1 MAKMTKADI
10 QKRQLEIMTKMD
22 EMDEKTNAREAK
34 MRALTSEEQKGAL
47 TEEQKRELEALKAE
61 QRSQDIEYDALVRE
75 SAGLS
80 ARAKAMATGKDLEQI
95 REREDYGAKIREMVN
110 DCFTNRR
117 AANATTILANAITKD
132 PGGDNN
138 TEANLQAGG
147 LIPVEIRPIID
158 TKVPGTELP
167 DDLVMVTGVT
177 GTQVIPYSINDVKF
191 TVEGEVTKVNE
202 QPLDFANITTSPKRV
217 AASVPV
223 SRRAVA
229 NAAFDIIAFITYKFQ
244 KGWAIFR
251 ALHIYAHGNYTKLQS
266 PFAQVTVKELTLD
279 ENIGKNLAKEIAEMY
294 DLGFEGDPELI
305 FDKTTEVDLKFTKLI
320 PGTTDSNRTVVE
332 NGQCVGYRYH
342 ISPFVDY
349 TIDANGVAS
358 KDFVGEGENKK
369 AVRYIAIGHFGYLNE
384 QVYADGIEFNI
395 DGTSSANFDRN
406 VIALGMGLDYSLV
419 EMSSKVNGNTSGKPQ
434 AFKLIK
440 LIEPASSNEIG
451 G

>member
-80 ARAKAMATGKDLEQI
+80 ARAKAMASGKELEQI

-110 DCFTNRR
+110 DCYTNRR
-117 AANATTILANAITKD
+117 AANATTILANAITTGAD
-132 PGGDNN
+132 QNVTG
-138 TEANLQAGG
+138 NLEAGG

-167 DDLVMVTGVT
+167 EDLVMVTGVT

-191 TVEGEVTKVNE
+191 TVEGEITKVEE
-202 QPLDFANITTSPKRV
+202 QKLDFANITTSPKRV

-229 NAAFDIIAFITYKFQ
+229 QAAFDIVAFITYKFQ
-244 KGWAIFR
+244 KGWAQFR
-251 ALHIYAHGNYTKLQS
+251 ALHIYAHGEYDKLQS
-266 PFAQVTVKELTLD
+266 PFAQVDVVELTLD
-279 ENIGKNLAKEIAEMY
+279 ENIGKNLAKEIAKMY
-294 DLGFEGDPELI
+294 DLGFEGDPEI
-305 FDKTTEVDLKFTKLI
+305 IMDKTTEVDLKFTKLI
-320 PGTTDSNRTVVE
+320 PGTTDSNRTVVQD
-332 NGQCVGYRYH
+332 GQCVGYRYH
-342 ISPFVDY
+342 VSPFIDY
-349 TIDANGVAS
+349 AIAANGIAT
-358 KDFVGEGENKK
+358 KD
-369 AVRYIAIGHFGYLNE
+369 ATYRYIGIGHFGYLNE

-419 EMSSKVNGNTSGKPQ
+419 ELSSKVNGNNNNKPQ

>member
-10 QKRQLEIMTKMD
+10 EKRQLEILTKLD
-22 EMDEKTNAREAK
+22 EMDEKTNVREAK
-34 MRALTSEEQKGAL
+34 MRTLTSEEQK
-47 TEEQKRELEALKAE
+47 EEREKLMAE
-61 QRSQDIEYDALVRE
+61 QRTQDIEYDALVRE

-80 ARAKAMATGKDLEQI
+80 ARAKAMATGKELSQI

-117 AANATTILANAITKD
+117 AANATTILSNAIKD
-132 PGGDNN
+132 GADQNA
-138 TEANLQAGG
+138 TANLEAGG
-147 LIPVEIRPIID
+147 LVPVEIRPIID
-158 TKVPGTELP
+158 TKVTGIELP
-167 DDLVMVTGVT
+167 EDLVMVTGVT

-191 TVEGEVTKVNE
+191 TVEGEVTKVAE
-202 QPLDFANITTSPKRV
+202 QALDFANITTSPKRV

-244 KGWAIFR
+244 KGWAMFR
-251 ALHIYAHGNYTKLQS
+251 ALHIYAHGEYTKLQS
-266 PFAQVTVKELTLD
+266 PFAQVDVVQLTLD
-279 ENIGKNLAKEIAEMY
+279 ENIGKNLAKEIAKMY
-294 DLGFEGDPELI
+294 DLGFEGDPEI
-305 FDKTTEVDLKFTKLI
+305 IMDKTTEVDLKFTKLI
-320 PGTTDSNRTVVE
+320 PGTTDSNRTVIQD
-332 NGQCVGYRYH
+332 GQCVGYRYH
-342 ISPFVDY
+342 VSPYIDY
-349 TIDANGVAS
+349 SINAQGVAT
-358 KDFVGEGENKK
+358 KGED
-369 AVRYIAIGHFGYLNE
+369 RYIGIGHFGYLNE

>member
-80 ARAKAMATGKDLEQI
+80 ARAKAMASGKELEQI
-95 REREDYGAKIREMVN
+95 REREDYGAKIRELVQ
-110 DCFTNRR
+110 DCYTNRR
-117 AANATTILANAITKD
+117 AANATTILANAITTGAD
-132 PGGDNN
+132 QNN
-138 TEANLQAGG
+138 TANLEAGG

-167 DDLVMVTGVT
+167 EDLVMVTGVT

-191 TVEGEVTKVNE
+191 TVEGEVTKVAE
-202 QPLDFANITTSPKRV
+202 QALDFANITTSPKRV

-229 NAAFDIIAFITYKFQ
+229 QAAFDIVAFITYKFQ
-244 KGWAIFR
+244 KGWAQFR
-251 ALHIYAHGNYTKLQS
+251 ALHIYAHGDYTKLQS
-266 PFAQVTVKELTLD
+266 PFAQVDVVELTLD
-279 ENIGKNLAKEIAEMY
+279 ENIGKNLAKEIAKMY
-294 DLGFEGDPELI
+294 DLGFEGNPELI
-305 FDKTTEVDLKFTKLI
+305 MDKTTEVDLKFTKLI
-320 PGTTDSNRTVVE
+320 PGTTDSNRTVIQD
-332 NGQCVGYRYH
+332 GQCVGYRYH
-342 ISPFVDY
+342 ISPFIDY
-349 TIDANGVAS
+349 SLNANGIGT
-358 KDFVGEGENKK
+358 KD
-369 AVRYIAIGHFGYLNE
+369 ADRYIGIGHFGYLNE

-419 EMSSKVNGNTSGKPQ
+419 ELSSKVNGNTSGKPQ

-440 LIEPASSNEIG
+440 LVEPASSSEI
-451 G
+451 

>member
-117 AANATTILANAITKD
+117 AANATTILANAITS
-132 PGGDNN
+132 GDDQN
-138 TEANLQAGG
+138 TTANLEAGG
-147 LIPVEIRPIID
+147 LIPVEIKPIID
-158 TKVPGTELP
+158 TKVPGIELP
-167 DDLVMVTGVT
+167 EDLVMVTGVT

-191 TVEGEVTKVNE
+191 TVEGEVTKVAE
-202 QPLDFANITTSPKRV
+202 QALDFANITTSPKRV

-244 KGWAIFR
+244 KGWAMFR
-251 ALHIYAHGNYTKLQS
+251 ALHIYAHGNYTMLQS
-266 PFAQVTVKELTLD
+266 PFAQVDVVELTLD
-279 ENIGKNLAKEIAEMY
+279 ENIGKNLAKEIAKMY

-305 FDKTTEVDLKFTKLI
+305 MDKTTEVDLKFTKLI
-320 PGTTDSNRTVVE
+320 PGTTDSNRTVIQD
-332 NGQCVGYRYH
+332 GQCVGYRYH
-342 ISPFVDY
+342 VSPYIDY
-349 TIDANGVAS
+349 SIDADGVAT
-358 KDFVGEGENKK
+358 KGND
-369 AVRYIAIGHFGYLNE
+369 RYIGIGHFGYLNE

-419 EMSSKVNGNTSGKPQ
+419 EMSSKVNGKNGKPQ

-440 LIEPASSNEIG
+440 LVEEPTTH
-451 G
+451 